1 MDAYKKLLMSLEVL
15 KITLN
20 KSKLVDQ
27 IDSYIELN

>member
-1 MDAYKKLLMSLEVL
+1 MDAYEKLLMSVEVL

-27 IDSYIELN
+27 IDTFIELN